1 METLSHRYHLPVP
14 GRHEGFRADL
24 AAVRAGV
31 DGEIDDPATL
41 FNAAIAFEQRAAAFF
56 SERVHATPAGSVEHQ
71 LYREL
76 AAEEMEHVALLET
89 ELALWMKGREGV
101 L

>member
-14 GRHEGFRADL
+14 NRYEGFRADL
-24 AAVRAGV
+24 ATMRAGV
-31 DGEIDDPATL
+31 DGEIGDPATL
-41 FNAAIAFEQRAAAFF
+41 FSAAIAFEQRAAAFF
-56 SERVHATPAGSVEHQ
+56 SERVHATPPGSVEHQ

-89 ELALWMKGREGV
+89 ELALWVKGREGV